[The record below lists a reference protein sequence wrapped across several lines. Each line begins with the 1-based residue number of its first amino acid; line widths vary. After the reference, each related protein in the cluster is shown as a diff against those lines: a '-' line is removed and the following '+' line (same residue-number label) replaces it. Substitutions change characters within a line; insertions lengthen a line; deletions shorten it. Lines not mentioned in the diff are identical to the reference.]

1 MEVHRLHQGVG
12 GGVLLEIE
20 VRHLGERV
28 NPGVGATRALDQHA
42 LAAEAPD
49 RLLQGRLHR
58 GAVGLA
64 LPADEVGAVI
74 LDGDL
79 VARHGSTVPA
89 GSAKPRK
96 KASIGIGALPARCT
110 VSSRSAPAPQAI
122 VPASRSEE
130 HTSELQ
136 SLMRISY
143 AVF

>member
-1 MEVHRLHQGVG
+1 M
-12 GGVLLEIE
+12 LLRPPRSTRTDTL
-20 VRHLGERV
+20 VPYTTLFRSRV

-110 VSSRSAPAPQAI
+110 VSTRSPPAPQATLPSTEARRAGNE
-122 VPASRSEE
+122 VVRPAR
-130 HTSELQ
+130 
-136 SLMRISY
+136 
-143 AVF
+143 